1 MLLDA
6 STLLPLLV
14 LQGRGARAIHVREL
28 SFTSDDSS
36 LLVFTESKAVRF
48 DLSAHLDLASAT
60 ASPDAVSMGVDDAP
74 LQLTGG
80 ETFMTRPKVS

>member
-1 MLLDA
+1 M
-6 STLLPLLV
+6 
-14 LQGRGARAIHVREL
+14 
-28 SFTSDDSS
+28 
-36 LLVFTESKAVRF
+36 RF

-60 ASPDAVSMGVDDAP
+60 ASPDAASMGVDDAP